1 MVFNT
6 VKLLDKKHCK
16 KILFLKQNAIYLQKN
31 RRDFLLLNAIRYCRY
46 APAFFSPTMRG
57 YRRIFWVKKMEKLYT
72 QQEAAAILGYTNYLS
87 LNKLIATG
95 KLRCYKR
102 EGRCGRK
109 LFTREQLDEYIRRY
123 LAHS

>member
-6 VKLLDKKHCK
+6 VKLLDKKHCE
-16 KILFLKQNAIYLQKN
+16 KILFLKQNAISLQKN

-87 LNKLIATG
+87 LNKLIAAG

-109 LFTREQLDEYIRRY
+109 LFTREQLDEYICRY

>member
-1 MVFNT
+1 MQKDIVFKT
-6 VKLLDKKHCK
+6 KCYIFAK
-16 KILFLKQNAIYLQKN
+16 KIGEI
-31 RRDFLLLNAIRYCRY
+31 FLLLNAIRYCRY

-87 LNKLIATG
+87 LNKLITAG

-109 LFTREQLDEYIRRY
+109 LFTREQLDEYIRHH

>member
-1 MVFNT
+1 LVFNT

-16 KILFLKQNAIYLQKN
+16 KILFLKQNAISLQKN

>member
-1 MVFNT
+1 MCFVGINS
-6 VKLLDKKHCK
+6 LS
-16 KILFLKQNAIYLQKN
+16 LQKN

>member
-1 MVFNT
+1 M
-6 VKLLDKKHCK
+6 
-16 KILFLKQNAIYLQKN
+16 
-31 RRDFLLLNAIRYCRY
+31 LLNAVLDT
-46 APAFFSPTMRG
+46 ADSPAFFSPTMRG

-87 LNKLIATG
+87 LNKLITAG

>member
-16 KILFLKQNAIYLQKN
+16 KILFLKQNAISLQKN

-72 QQEAAAILGYTNYLS
+72 QQEAAALLGYTKYLS

>member
-1 MVFNT
+1 MLFDT
-6 VKLLDKKHCK
+6 ADMLPLFSLLQCG
-16 KILFLKQNAIYLQKN
+16 
-31 RRDFLLLNAIRYCRY
+31 R
-46 APAFFSPTMRG
+46 

-87 LNKLIATG
+87 LNKLIAAG